1 MGAGGPDGVEGPAAG
16 AADDPI
22 SRCMEDVLSGVGI
35 SLEDA
40 EALMD
45 VPDGRLPD
53 LAAAADSITR
63 GFNGPAVDVEQLAN
77 IRRNSCTEDCSF
89 CAQSAFYPPGREPFE
104 LPDEDEVVERA
115 RRARDAGSDSYCLVA
130 AWRSPPADGFA
141 RVCGMVRRI
150 ASEVG
155 IGVECSLGF
164 LTDEQAAELKA
175 AGVRRYN
182 HNLETA
188 RSKFPEICTT
198 HTYDDRL
205 DTLRRARS
213 AGLELCTGGIIGMGE
228 TRRQRLELALE
239 LAALAPEE
247 VTVNMLVPVPGTPL
261 ELQLPL
267 PPGEAER
274 MFAVLRFLLPEAVIK
289 VSGGREAALPDAGR
303 SLLRGGANGLI
314 TEGYLTMGG
323 RDAASDIAMIEAE
336 GLEAGHGGGPAAA
349 AADGPRRRERPPAAA

>member
-1 MGAGGPDGVEGPAAG
+1 MSGAGIG
-16 AADDPI
+16 ADD
-22 SRCMEDVLSGVGI
+22 
-35 SLEDA
+35 A
-40 EALMD
+40 ALLMG
-45 VPDGRLPD
+45 VPDELLPD
-53 LAAAADSITR
+53 LAAAADAITR

-89 CAQSAFYPPGREPFE
+89 CAQSALYPPGREAFE
-104 LPDEDEVVERA
+104 LPSADEVVERA
-115 RRARDAGSDSYCLVA
+115 RRARDSGSDSYCLVA
-130 AWRSPPADGFA
+130 AWRSPPDGGFE
-141 RVCGMVRRI
+141 RVCEMVGRI
-150 ASEVG
+150 VAEVG

-164 LTDEQAAELKA
+164 LTDAQAARLKA
-175 AGVRRYN
+175 LGVRRYN

-205 DTLRRARS
+205 DTLRRARA

-228 TRRQRLELALE
+228 TRAQRLELALE
-239 LAALAPEE
+239 LARLAPEE
-247 VTVNMLVPVPGTPL
+247 VAVNILVPVRGTPL
-261 ELQLPL
+261 ELQRPL

-289 VSGGREAALPDAGR
+289 MSGGREAMLGDGGR

-323 RDAASDIAMIEAE
+323 NEAARDIAMIREE
-336 GLEAGHGGGPAAA
+336 GLEAGGRGAAGGRAAA
-349 AADGPRRRERPPAAA
+349 AAEPGAGRGGR